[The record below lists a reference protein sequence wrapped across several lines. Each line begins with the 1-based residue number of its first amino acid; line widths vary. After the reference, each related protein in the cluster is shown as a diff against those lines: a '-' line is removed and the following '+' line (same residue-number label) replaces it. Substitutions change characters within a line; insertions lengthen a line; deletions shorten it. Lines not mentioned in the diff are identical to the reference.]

1 MNPLKSFH
9 ILPVL
14 CLLALSFSPARAQSA
29 GQTKAAAKAQGT
41 PARAETNAA
50 SLPASD
56 NILYQFPAST
66 TVAVEPSTSIMQA
79 SDGNFYGGTAGGGAY
94 GYGTL
99 YQLTPFGKYTL
110 LYSFTGGN
118 DGKGPYNAPIEA
130 SDGNLYGV
138 TNYYGAY
145 GTFQTGGTIYQ
156 YNLKTGALT
165 TVYSFQYGGDAG
177 FGELI
182 DDGKGTIYGTANID
196 DPTGNNLG
204 SVWSFNYLTQTF
216 TTLHSFTGADGNS
229 PVGGLVLASDGNLY
243 GTAEFGGPY
252 TAGSQQNFGYGTA
265 FVIGADGSNF
275 HVFHNFDNGGQGVED
290 GLWPTSSL
298 IQGPDGNLYGFTF
311 QGGTLGNQSG
321 LFYQIVP
328 NGVNST
334 FRSLYDFQAGDGN
347 NPLHGRPFL
356 GGDGNFYIAGSNGG
370 AHSSGQVMQLSPS
383 GTKADVYDIGTNPA
397 DGFTVDT
404 QPFESTDGNLYDV
417 ATFGGAT
424 NQGNIFQI
432 LTTLPPV
439 ITLTPSA
446 AVVNPGDS
454 LTLTWAVTNAFS
466 INAKACFAYSSDGS
480 WTGAVPTTGNAT
492 VKPTLALG
500 IMTYSFTCGGN
511 ETATA
516 TIVVG
521 TIPPQITT
529 TNLPGGM
536 VRAAYAQTL
545 GLLGG
550 TSPYTWSITAG
561 SLPSGLVLS
570 ASTGVIS
577 GTPTQSGTSSF
588 TVQVKDSESTPLTAT
603 AALSIVVVPAPLVPP
618 TVAVSASPSS
628 IVLGKSTSLTATVTG
643 LANVPTPTGTVQF
656 AASGSALGAPVQL
669 SNGTA
674 TLPGQAPTATG
685 SYGITATYSGDI
697 NYTAG
702 NVATTTL
709 TVTAPT
715 LAAIVA
721 TPDTVMISSAGGNG
735 STMLKVLNFPDASVS
750 FACSGLPKGAAC
762 SFGALSSSSTSALQ
776 ITTTGGGSASL
787 VQPANGM
794 GTRLMY
800 ALTLPGL
807 FAVAGLFGRRKGYL
821 RWHKM
826 LMLAVLFCMGGLMT
840 ACSGGSGSSVIVNNA
855 TPSGTSTVIVTATD
869 GSQSAA
875 LNLTIVVQ

>member
-29 GQTKAAAKAQGT
+29 GQTKAAA
-41 PARAETNAA
+41 RAETNAA

-56 NILYQFPAST
+56 NILYQFGASST
-66 TVAVEPSTSIMQA
+66 DAANPSTSLMQA
-79 SDGNFYGGTAGGGAY
+79 SDGNFYGGTYGGGTY
-94 GYGTL
+94 GDGTL
-99 YQLTPFGKYTL
+99 YQVSPSGKYTV

-118 DGKGPYNAPIEA
+118 DGKAPYNSPIEA

-156 YNLKTGALT
+156 YNLKTGVLT
-165 TVYSFQYGGDAG
+165 TVHSFQFGGDAG

-182 DDGKGTIYGTANID
+182 DDGKGTIYGTANVD

-204 SVWSFNYLTQTF
+204 SIWSFNYLTQTF

-252 TAGSQQNFGYGTA
+252 VSGSPLGFGYGTA
-265 FVIGADGSNF
+265 FVIAPDGSNF

-290 GLWPTSSL
+290 GCWPTSSPV
-298 IQGPDGNLYGFTF
+298 QGPDGNLYGFTF
-311 QGGTLGNQSG
+311 ECGTQGNGTGI
-321 LFYQIVP
+321 FYQIVP

-334 FRSLYDFQAGDGN
+334 LHSIYDFQVGDGN

-356 GGDGNFYIAGSNGG
+356 GGDGNFYIAGSEGG
-370 AHSSGQVMQLSPS
+370 SHSSGQVMQISPT
-383 GTKADVYDIGTNPA
+383 GTKADVYDFGSNTA
-397 DGFTVDT
+397 DGFEVDT
-404 QPFESTDGNLYDV
+404 QPFESTDGNLYGV
-417 ATFGGAT
+417 TSAGGAHY
-424 NQGNIFQI
+424 QGTIYQI
-432 LTTLPPV
+432 LTTLPPA
-439 ITLTPSA
+439 ITLTPSTA
-446 AVVNPGDS
+446 NINPGDS
-454 LTLTWAVTNAFS
+454 LTLTWSVTNAFS
-466 INAKACFAYSSDGS
+466 TNAKVCFAYSSDNS
-480 WTGAVPTTGNAT
+480 WTGSVATTDSAT

-500 IMTYSFTCGGN
+500 ILTYSFTCGGS

-561 SLPSGLVLS
+561 SLPPGLALS
-570 ASTGVIS
+570 SSTGVIS
-577 GTPTQSGTSSF
+577 GAPTQSGTSSF

-643 LANVPTPTGTVQF
+643 LPNVPTPTGTVQF
-656 AASGSALGAPVQL
+656 AASGSPLGAPVQL

-685 SYGITATYSGDI
+685 PYGITATYSGDG

-702 NVATTTL
+702 NVATATL

-762 SFGALSSSSTSALQ
+762 SFGALSSSGTSALQ
-776 ITTTGGGSASL
+776 VTTTGSSSASL

-800 ALTLPGL
+800 ALTLPGF
-807 FAVAGLFGRRKGYL
+807 FAAAGLFGRRKGYP
-821 RWHKM
+821 RWRKM

-840 ACSGGSGSSVIVNNA
+840 ACSGGSGTSAPLNNA